1 MALNGHEEEGGM
13 SQGPEETPKDLLV
26 SYEPEEESPRQESR
40 QEHGMHDFL
49 VCFLATHQVKL
60 GVICRDW
67 PEASTQGLL
76 GPETEPLRRVGF

>member
-1 MALNGHEEEGGM
+1 M

-26 SYEPEEESPRQESR
+26 SYDPEEESPRQEPS

-49 VCFLATHQVKL
+49 VWLPATHQVKL

-67 PEASTQGLL
+67 PQASTQGLL
-76 GPETEPLRRVGF
+76 GPETEPPPRVGF